1 MYILFSINPKEISD
15 NVLYITKI
23 NNDMDQKWKSDKKAT
38 DAWQVLRIQ
47 GEFIKGF
54 DELSELAPCISVFG
68 SARTNPEDKYYK
80 EAVRLSELIVEN
92 GYGVITGGGPG
103 IMEAANVGAYGKDGK
118 SIGLQIELPFE
129 ASANKYI
136 DKLVTCRYFFTRKVF
151 FLKYSQAFVGFP
163 GGFGT
168 LDELFETM
176 TLMQTGHLRMLPIVL
191 VGKDYWKGMIKW
203 IKKTM
208 LEDGKISADD
218 LNLFKVVDTAED
230 AMEYILS
237 KMKENKPNF

>member
-1 MYILFSINPKEISD
+1 MK
-15 NVLYITKI
+15 
-23 NNDMDQKWKSDKKAT
+23 DQKWKYNQKAE
-38 DAWQVLRIQ
+38 DAWQVLRMQ
-47 GEFIKGF
+47 SEFIKGF
-54 DELSELAPCISVFG
+54 DELSELTPCISVFG
-68 SARTNPEDKYYK
+68 SARTDKDDKYYK
-80 EAVRLSELIVEN
+80 EAVKLSELIVKN

-103 IMEAANVGAYGKDGK
+103 IMEAANVGAYGNDGK
-118 SIGLQIELPFE
+118 SVGLQIELPFE

-168 LDELFETM
+168 LDELFETL
-176 TLMQTGHLRMLPIVL
+176 TLIQTGHLRVLPIVL

-208 LEDGKISADD
+208 LEDGKISKED
-218 LNLFKVVDTAED
+218 LDLFKVVDTAEE

-237 KMKENKPNF
+237 KSEENKPNF

>member
-1 MYILFSINPKEISD
+1 MK
-15 NVLYITKI
+15 
-23 NNDMDQKWKSDKKAT
+23 DQKWKYNQKAE
-38 DAWQVLRIQ
+38 DAWQVLRMQ
-47 GEFIKGF
+47 SEFIKGF
-54 DELSELAPCISVFG
+54 DELSELTPCISVFG
-68 SARTNPEDKYYK
+68 SARTDRDDKYYK
-80 EAVRLSELIVEN
+80 EAVKLSELIVKS

-103 IMEAANVGAYGKDGK
+103 IMEAANVGAYGNDGK
-118 SIGLQIELPFE
+118 SVGLQIELPFE
-129 ASANKYI
+129 ASANKFI

-168 LDELFETM
+168 LDELFETL

-208 LEDGKISADD
+208 LEDGKISKED
-218 LNLFKVVDTAED
+218 LNLFKVVDTAEE

-237 KMKENKPNF
+237 KLEENKPNF

>member
-1 MYILFSINPKEISD
+1 MK
-15 NVLYITKI
+15 
-23 NNDMDQKWKSDKKAT
+23 DQKWKYNQKAE
-38 DAWQVLRIQ
+38 DAWQVLRMQ
-47 GEFIKGF
+47 SEFIKGF
-54 DELSELAPCISVFG
+54 DELSELTPCISVFG
-68 SARTNPEDKYYK
+68 SARTDRDDKYYK
-80 EAVRLSELIVEN
+80 EAVKLSELIVKN

-103 IMEAANVGAYGKDGK
+103 IMEAANVGAYGNDGK
-118 SIGLQIELPFE
+118 SVGLQIELPFE
-129 ASANKYI
+129 ASANKFI

-168 LDELFETM
+168 LDELFETL
-176 TLMQTGHLRMLPIVL
+176 TLIQTGHLRVLPIVL

-208 LEDGKISADD
+208 LEDGKVSKED
-218 LNLFKVVDTAED
+218 LDLFKVVDTAEE

-237 KMKENKPNF
+237 KLEENKPNF